1 MTASQR
7 LAYAAFLSMNVWDSA
22 DTRERPIMSSINA
35 EAYVIE
41 SDGTKTAIPV
51 SFVEDGR
58 AKSSAAGAK
67 SASAFNWSKSRR
79 PMGSGPSCSAGG
91 GPSYT
96 ANAYGYAPQNPFT
109 TVDSQ
114 TTAPK
119 RSLHLGR
126 RILGLG
132 IAAIGVP
139 LLILPGPGLALIGL
153 GLLMVVM
160 P

>member
-1 MTASQR
+1 
-7 LAYAAFLSMNVWDSA
+7 
-22 DTRERPIMSSINA
+22 MSTSDA
-35 EAYVIE
+35 EAYVIN

-51 SFVEDGR
+51 NFIDGSTTSGNPAGKGTASSCTAAFVQGFARGNAE
-58 AKSSAAGAK
+58 ASSTRQGGAPK
-67 SASAFNWSKSRR
+67 NAPNV
-79 PMGSGPSCSAGG
+79 
-91 GPSYT
+91 
-96 ANAYGYAPQNPFT
+96 NAYGYAPQDPFT
-109 TVDSQ
+109 NVGAE
-114 TTAPK
+114 TTAPR

-126 RILGLG
+126 RILGLC

>member
-1 MTASQR
+1 
-7 LAYAAFLSMNVWDSA
+7 
-22 DTRERPIMSSINA
+22 MSSTHA

-51 SFVEDGR
+51 NFVDDRR
-58 AKSSAAGAK
+58 AGGAADAQATSMPGCGNAWR
-67 SASAFNWSKSRR
+67 AAANGPRR
-79 PMGSGPSCSAGG
+79 PVNAGPFYA
-91 GPSYT
+91 P
-96 ANAYGYAPQNPFT
+96 NAQGYAAQAPFT
-109 TVDSQ
+109 TVDAQ
-114 TTAPK
+114 TAAPR
-119 RSLHLGR
+119 RSLHIGR